1 MKMLK
6 AKLYDLELKKKQ
18 SEKDKYIASMSD
30 ISFGNHIRTYTLTP
44 YQLVKDH
51 RTDHEN
57 RNSGGVLD
65 GDLQGFIISYLKS
78 SDKSL

>member
-6 AKLYDLELKKKQ
+6 AKLYDLEVQKKNQ
-18 SEKDKYIASMSD
+18 EKDKYLSTMTD
-30 ISFGNHIRTYTLTP
+30 VSFGNQVRTYTLMP

-57 RNSGGVLD
+57 RDAESVLN
-65 GDLQGFIISYLKS
+65 GDIKPFVIAYLQSKQ
-78 SDKSL
+78 